1 MVDYDNSRDPL
12 QARRAGIDEED
23 TGTLGLEGADD
34 RTDVTDDPLVAAD
47 YAEPYIAPT
56 DPPVVP
62 GGRDT
67 IEVAQGFAGT
77 SEGAEERAGTPGDD
91 EITERVRDLLR
102 TDAATSA
109 LNNLHVHTVDGVV
122 YLRGRVQS
130 LDDTDLAAEIAS
142 RIPGVVDVVDEMT
155 VES

>member
-1 MVDYDNSRDPL
+1 MVDYDASRDPL
-12 QARRAGIDEED
+12 HAGRSGLDEED
-23 TGTLGLEGADD
+23 AAALGLETDTD

-77 SEGAEERAGTPGDD
+77 SEGAEDRAGTPGDD

-102 TDAATSA
+102 TDAATSN
-109 LNNLHVHTVDGVV
+109 LNLRVNTIDGVV
-122 YLRGRVQS
+122 YLRGLAQS
-130 LDDTDLAAEIAS
+130 LDDTDLAAEVAS
-142 RIPGVVDVVDEMT
+142 RVPGVIDVVDEMQ
-155 VES
+155 VEQ

>member
-12 QARRAGIDEED
+12 RADHAGLDEED
-23 TGTLGLEGADD
+23 VAALGLESDTD
-34 RTDVTDDPLVAAD
+34 RTDITDDPLIAAD

-77 SEGAEERAGTPGDD
+77 SEGAEGRAGAPGDD
-91 EITERVRDLLR
+91 EITERVRGLLR
-102 TDAATSA
+102 TDAATST
-109 LNNLHVHTVDGVV
+109 LNLHVHTVDGVV
-122 YLRGRVQS
+122 HLRGMVQS
-130 LDDTDLAAEIAS
+130 LDDTDLAAEVAARVPS
-142 RIPGVVDVVDEMT
+142 VVDVVDGMQ
-155 VES
+155 VEE

>member
-1 MVDYDNSRDPL
+1 M
-12 QARRAGIDEED
+12 RRGSGLDEED
-23 TGTLGLEGADD
+23 AAALGLENDTD
-34 RTDVTDDPLVAAD
+34 RTDVTSDPLVAAD

-77 SEGAEERAGTPGDD
+77 SEGAEDRAGTPGDD

-102 TDAATSA
+102 TDAATSS
-109 LNNLHVHTVDGVV
+109 LNLHVNTVDGVV
-122 YLRGRVQS
+122 YLRGQVQS
-130 LDDTDLAAEIAS
+130 LDDTDLAADVAS
-142 RIPGVVDVVDEMT
+142 RIPGVVDVVDEMR
-155 VES
+155 VEQ

>member
-12 QARRAGIDEED
+12 RTSRAGIDEED
-23 TGTLGLEGADD
+23 TGTLGLEGSDD
-34 RTDVTDDPLVAAD
+34 RTDITDDPLVAAD

-77 SEGAEERAGTPGDD
+77 SEGYEERAGTPGDD
-91 EITERVRDLLR
+91 EITERVRDLLGA
-102 TDAATSA
+102 DAATST
-109 LNNLHVHTVDGVV
+109 LNLHVYTVDGVV

-142 RIPGVVDVVDEMT
+142 RLPGVVDVVDEMT